1 MGVDDR
7 AFLKNERA
15 CMRVCWRDA
24 AMAAAGA
31 SRPGAR
37 D

>member
-1 MGVDDR
+1 MGVDDH
-7 AFLKNERA
+7 AFLKNEHA
-15 CMRVCWRDA
+15 CVRVCMRDA

-31 SRPGAR
+31 SRPGAL